1 MSGFA
6 LAEEG
11 TSKCGNHYISMFSST
26 CHNHVLIL
34 DTFAL
39 NVSIVCI
46 NYTCR
51 SEGPAQVFF
60 AVAHLAHSCIW
71 KEEEGRLEKV
81 TVSYDNMCHLNNL
94 KVARGPLPLPG
105 DLAYL

>member
-1 MSGFA
+1 MA
-6 LAEEG
+6 TA
-11 TSKCGNHYISMFSST
+11 ISVCLVVHATIMRSF
-26 CHNHVLIL
+26 LQIL

-46 NYTCR
+46 NYICR

-71 KEEEGRLEKV
+71 KEEEGRLEKSHRFIRQHV
-81 TVSYDNMCHLNNL
+81 PSQ
-94 KVARGPLPLPG
+94 
-105 DLAYL
+105 